1 MNEIK
6 YVVSGWKLKSKN
18 IKFEF
23 EAAEGGLFWIN
34 DANDDNK
41 TLVVLTY
48 KQAQDL
54 ARLINYVKSMKVKK

>member
-23 EAAEGGLFWIN
+23 EAAEGGLFWFN
-34 DANDDNK
+34 DANDENI
-41 TLVVLTY
+41 LVVLTY